1 MLVLEA
7 RRNSQ
12 LAGAKESNMLATVK
26 SAKAALDQI
35 VNYFSA
41 EITSGR
47 TASLGDG
54 MSIRVSTVARRNT
67 NGGMSIRVHVLLDG
81 WSPSTPAHT
90 EDVVFEGS
98 SDIQV
103 DEDGFVNPEAVL
115 AEIAKVV
122 DSIPTDYHY
131 YMD

>member
-1 MLVLEA
+1 
-7 RRNSQ
+7 
-12 LAGAKESNMLATVK
+12 MLATIQSV
-26 SAKAALDQI
+26 KAALDQI
-35 VNYFSA
+35 VEYFSA

-54 MSIRVSTVARRNT
+54 MSIRVSTIARRNAD
-67 NGGMSIRVHVLLDG
+67 GGMSIRVHVLLDG

-103 DEDGFVNPEAVL
+103 TEDGFVNPEAVL
-115 AEIAKVV
+115 TEIAKVV
-122 DSIPTDYHY
+122 DSIPTDYHH